1 MSPNAPH
8 ETGGTPTKAVF
19 DPHGIDPIPASGRD
33 STAWEQFWIWAGAN
47 IAPINWVLG
56 ALGVTLGLSL
66 VETLLVV
73 VVANIVGCAVF
84 GVFNLMGHRTGVN
97 QMVLGRSAFG
107 RRGAIL
113 PGVMQGL
120 LAMGWVGV
128 NTWVVL
134 DLAIA
139 MLDELGITGGAGL
152 QYLVAAVIM
161 AVQLGLALF
170 GFYAI
175 RTFEKWT
182 VPLTVVVMA
191 VMTVVALT
199 QVDLDWTGSTATS
212 PGAKFTAVTQL
223 VTAIG
228 VGWAVSWLP
237 YSGDYSRFVR
247 PGTSGRKVVW
257 ATALGMYVPTVWL
270 AALGACLASSGE
282 SGDPSQLVIGAF
294 GGLALPVLLLV
305 MHGPIATNILN
316 LYSCSLAALSVG
328 LRAARWK
335 VTLASG
341 AVATLVLLVFL
352 RSDSFAH
359 AFDNWMTSILVWIS
373 PWAGVVVVDFFVVR
387 RGRPDVAS
395 LYETGPASR
404 YPAFNRPGLIS
415 LGLGIVAAWSCQYG
429 LVPVMR
435 GPVARALGDIDLSW
449 LAGLGVAGGFYYL
462 LSRAAAGRKVGAS
475 TPPVRTDPA
484 PSEDEPVGGRAPAT
498 GSATSA
504 TSADGSTDTPN
515 VATVR

>member
-1 MSPNAPH
+1 MSPNTALTSRENAAP
-8 ETGGTPTKAVF
+8 AVF
-19 DPHGIDPIPASGRD
+19 DPHGVDPIPPAGRD

-66 VETLLVV
+66 VETLLIVA
-73 VVANIVGCAVF
+73 VANVLGCAVF

-107 RRGAIL
+107 RRGSIIPA
-113 PGVMQGL
+113 VMQGL

-134 DLAIA
+134 DLVVA
-139 MLDELGITGGAGL
+139 MLGEIGIHGGTGL
-152 QYLVAAVIM
+152 KYLVAAVIM

-182 VPLTVVVMA
+182 VPVTVVVMA

-199 QVDLDWTGSTATS
+199 QVDMDWTSSTATT
-212 PGAKFTAVTQL
+212 PGDKFTAATRL

-247 PGTSGRKVVW
+247 PGTSDRKLVW
-257 ATALGMYVPTVWL
+257 AAALGMYVPTVWL
-270 AALGACLASSGE
+270 AALGACLASAGE
-282 SGDPSQLVIGAF
+282 SGDPSELVIGTF
-294 GGLALPVLLLV
+294 GALALPVLLLV

-328 LRAARWK
+328 LRTARWK

-352 RSDSFAH
+352 ESNSFAH

-373 PWAGVVVVDFFVVR
+373 PWAGVMLVDFFVVQ
-387 RGRPDVAS
+387 RGRPDVAA
-395 LYETGPASR
+395 LYEPDRQDGPGGHLRPGSR
-404 YPAFNRPGLIS
+404 RVHPTYNRPGLIS
-415 LGLGIVAAWSCQYG
+415 LACGIAAAWSCQYG
-429 LVPVMR
+429 LVGAMQ
-435 GPVARALGDIDLSW
+435 GPIARSLGHIDLSW
-449 LAGLGVAGGFYYL
+449 LAGLTVAGGLYYL
-462 LSRAAAGRKVGAS
+462 LTASAARRAAL
-475 TPPVRTDPA
+475 PA
-484 PSEDEPVGGRAPAT
+484 AV
-498 GSATSA
+498 
-504 TSADGSTDTPN
+504 STDTTAYDRTPDA
-515 VATVR
+515 V